1 MEQHTEQRTR
11 PRVVTIAVALWWASV
26 IISLVAAAPGIVVAM
41 REAGGA
47 IIGASLGLVLVL
59 AWSALFLWLATRMG
73 RGSGNARFW
82 LAIIA
87 GLSACSTVFAIAIAT
102 ATDGVDWSLIHAVCV
117 VVAAVLSYLPSARP
131 FFPRDER
138 RPRSAEPRTIGWDP
152 TTGERIFETPPSG
165 DRAH

>member
-1 MEQHTEQRTR
+1 MAQQTERCTR

-26 IISLVAAAPGIVVAM
+26 IISLVAAAPGIVVSL
-41 REAGGA
+41 REAGGG

-73 RGSGNARFW
+73 RGSGSARLW

-87 GLSACSTVFAIAIAT
+87 ALTACSAVITI
-102 ATDGVDWSLIHAVCV
+102 ATDGVDWSLVDAVCI

-131 FFPRDER
+131 FFPREER
-138 RPRSAEPRTIGWDP
+138 RPRAAEPRTIGWDP
-152 TTGERIFETPPSG
+152 TTGERIVETPPSG

>member
-1 MEQHTEQRTR
+1 MEQQTAQRTR

-26 IISLVAAAPGIVVAM
+26 IIRLVAAAPGIVVSL

-47 IIGASLGLVLVL
+47 IIGASIGLLFVL
-59 AWSALFLWLATRMG
+59 AWSALFVWLATRMG
-73 RGSGNARFW
+73 RGSGNARLW

-87 GLSACSTVFAIAIAT
+87 GLTACSAVFTI
-102 ATDGVDWSLIHAVCV
+102 ATDGADWGLVDAVCI

-131 FFPRDER
+131 FFPLEER
-138 RPRSAEPRTIGWDP
+138 RPRAVEPRTIGWDP
-152 TTGERIFETPPSG
+152 TTGERIVETPPSG

>member
-1 MEQHTEQRTR
+1 MEQHAEQRTR

-26 IISLVAAAPGIVVAM
+26 IISLVAAGPGMVVSM

-59 AWSALFLWLATRMG
+59 AWSALFVWLATRMG
-73 RGSGNARFW
+73 RGSGNARLW

-87 GLSACSTVFAIAIAT
+87 GLTACSEVLTI
-102 ATDGVDWSLIHAVCV
+102 ATDGVDWSLVDAFCV

-131 FFPRDER
+131 FFPRDAR
-138 RPRSAEPRTIGWDP
+138 RPRAAEPRTIGWDP

>member
-1 MEQHTEQRTR
+1 MEQHTAQRTR

-26 IISLVAAAPGIVVAM
+26 IVSLVAAAPGIVVSM

-59 AWSALFLWLATRMG
+59 AWSALFVWLATRMG
-73 RGSGNARFW
+73 RGSGNARLW

-87 GLSACSTVFAIAIAT
+87 GLTACGAVLTI
-102 ATDGVDWSLIHAVCV
+102 ATDGADWGLANAVCIV
-117 VVAAVLSYLPSARP
+117 IAAVLSYLPSARP
-131 FFPRDER
+131 FFPREER
-138 RPRSAEPRTIGWDP
+138 RPRASEPRTIGWDP
-152 TTGERIFETPPSG
+152 TTGERIVETPSSG

>member
-1 MEQHTEQRTR
+1 MEQHTDQRTR

-26 IISLVAAAPGIVVAM
+26 IISLGAAAPGMVVSM

-59 AWSALFLWLATRMG
+59 AWSALFVWLATRMG
-73 RGSGNARFW
+73 RGSGNARLW

-87 GLSACSTVFAIAIAT
+87 GLTACSEVLTI
-102 ATDGVDWSLIHAVCV
+102 ATDGVDWSLVDAFCV

-131 FFPRDER
+131 FFPRDAR
-138 RPRSAEPRTIGWDP
+138 RPRAAEPRTIGWDP

>member
-26 IISLVAAAPGIVVAM
+26 IISLVAAAPGMVVSM

-47 IIGASLGLVLVL
+47 IIGASLGLVIVL
-59 AWSALFLWLATRMG
+59 AWSALFVWLATRMG
-73 RGSGNARFW
+73 RGSGNARLW

-87 GLSACSTVFAIAIAT
+87 GLTACSEVLTI
-102 ATDGVDWSLIHAVCV
+102 ATDGVDWSLVDAFCV

-131 FFPRDER
+131 FFPRDAR

>member
-1 MEQHTEQRTR
+1 MEQHTDQRTR

-26 IISLVAAAPGIVVAM
+26 VISLVAAAPGMVVSM

-47 IIGASLGLVLVL
+47 IIGASLGLVIVL

-73 RGSGNARFW
+73 RGSGNARLW

-87 GLSACSTVFAIAIAT
+87 GLSACSTVFAIA
-102 ATDGVDWSLIHAVCV
+102 TDGVDWSFIEAVCV

-165 DRAH
+165 DRAN

>member
-1 MEQHTEQRTR
+1 MAQQTEQRAR

-26 IISLVAAAPGIVVAM
+26 IISLVAAAPDIVVSM

-47 IIGASLGLVLVL
+47 IIGASLGLILAL
-59 AWSALFLWLATRMG
+59 AWSALFVWLATRMG
-73 RGSGNARFW
+73 RGSGNARLW

-87 GLSACSTVFAIAIAT
+87 GLTACGAVLTFV
-102 ATDGVDWSLIHAVCV
+102 TDGVDWSLVYAVCF

-138 RPRSAEPRTIGWDP
+138 RPRAAEPRTIGWDP
-152 TTGERIFETPPSG
+152 TTGERIVETPSSG

>member
-1 MEQHTEQRTR
+1 MEQRTEQRTR

-26 IISLVAAAPGIVVAM
+26 IISLVAAAPGIVVSM

-59 AWSALFLWLATRMG
+59 AWSALFVWLATRMG
-73 RGSGNARFW
+73 RGSGNARLW

-87 GLSACSTVFAIAIAT
+87 GLAACSAVFAI
-102 ATDGVDWSLIHAVCV
+102 ATDGVDWSLVDAVCV

>member
-26 IISLVAAAPGIVVAM
+26 IISLVAAAPGMVVSM
-41 REAGGA
+41 REAGGT
-47 IIGASLGLVLVL
+47 IIGASLGLVIVL
-59 AWSALFLWLATRMG
+59 AWSALFVWLATRMG
-73 RGSGNARFW
+73 RGSGNARLW

-87 GLSACSTVFAIAIAT
+87 GLTACSEVLTI
-102 ATDGVDWSLIHAVCV
+102 ATDGVDWSLVDAFCV

-131 FFPRDER
+131 FFPRDAR
-138 RPRSAEPRTIGWDP
+138 RPRAAEPRTIGWDP

>member
-1 MEQHTEQRTR
+1 MAQQTEQRM

-26 IISLVAAAPGIVVAM
+26 IISLVAAAPGIVVSM

-59 AWSALFLWLATRMG
+59 AWSALFVWLAARMG
-73 RGSGNARFW
+73 RGSGNARLW

-87 GLSACSTVFAIAIAT
+87 GLTACSAAFAI
-102 ATDGVDWSLIHAVCV
+102 ATDGVDWSLVDAVCT

-131 FFPRDER
+131 FFPCEER
-138 RPRSAEPRTIGWDP
+138 RPRAAEPRTIGWDP
-152 TTGERIFETPPSG
+152 TTGERIVETPPSG

>member
-1 MEQHTEQRTR
+1 MEQHTEPRTR
-11 PRVVTIAVALWWASV
+11 PRVVTVAVALWWASV
-26 IISLVAAAPGIVVAM
+26 IISLVAAAPGIVVSM

-59 AWSALFLWLATRMG
+59 AWSALFVWLATRMG
-73 RGSGNARFW
+73 RGSGNARLW

-87 GLSACSTVFAIAIAT
+87 GLSACSTVFSI
-102 ATDGVDWSLIHAVCV
+102 ATDGVDWSLADAVCI

-138 RPRSAEPRTIGWDP
+138 RPRSAGPRTIGWDP